1 MKKFTLSVSI
11 LALMTVSTAAFAQA
25 EAAPDETTDAL
36 PKDAPKVVSGDN
48 QAIVVTGSRIRSGT
62 FVTPTPVTSATQEQL
77 VTASPGNLADGLRQ
91 IPSVI
96 PGGGP
101 TAGGG
106 TRAGGQNFLNLR
118 GLGNSR
124 SLILLDSRRFTPA
137 GPDLLVD
144 VNLFPQGLVQR
155 VDVVTGGASAAY
167 GSDAVAGV
175 VNFVLNKRYEGVK
188 IDITSGLSER
198 SDNREIK
205 ISSAFGTSLLDN
217 RLHIIGGAEYFDS
230 NGVNGDER
238 KFRTSASNMITDP
251 ARAGFLV
258 RADDVRTPFTTGG
271 LVVIG
276 TGGSTANNRQIFGTQ
291 FGVGGAPQSYN
302 YGMLSSTLLN
312 AAGFQSGGDGFRVS
326 TGQEI
331 VRPLTRKTAFAHFDF
346 EVSDNVLLYAEGL
359 YGDTRSVFQS
369 SPTTRTLAIRRTNPY
384 LIAAAPALVAQM
396 TTLGVTGFNLNRLTL
411 EGGLTLND
419 NNNET
424 VRGVVGIEGKIGG
437 WSWDLNYQHGR
448 NDNHNPTR
456 SNLITANFTRAVNA
470 VTAAAENPGGIA
482 VGAITCADLVSTD
495 AALRAAAVGCAPFN
509 PFGDG
514 SPSKESLNYVFGTS
528 VFDTLTKQDV
538 IDFSA
543 SGSLFDLPAGPL
555 AVAFGAEY
563 RKISANTVS
572 DLISQS
578 GGFRLVNQQN
588 FSGEFSV
595 KEVFGEVQIPILK
608 DSPIGQ
614 SVDANVAARYTDYS
628 TSGGVNTWKAGLVWQ
643 LVDEFKIRSTYSRD
657 IRAPHL
663 EELFA
668 TGRQNNITI
677 VDTLTNQTYLSVP
690 NQTFGNSALTPEKAK
705 TLVLGMVYQPS
716 WIDGLSLAVDYYR
729 IKINDVIR
737 NVGGQ
742 NAVTQCNLSG
752 QKSPLCEF
760 VIRNAAQAVIR
771 TRTSPINLTSQETSG
786 VDVEAQYRREL
797 GDGTLTLR
805 GIATYVAENIV
816 NNPLNAINV
825 DDVGN
830 LQTQSIGSAQPRW
843 RGNLTVNYDTE
854 SWAVN
859 LQGRYIHS
867 FTWDKLR
874 TLGLNT
880 DFNSVGSQVYLDG
893 QIVLKIPA
901 FGEKQELFLNVS
913 NLLDKTPPF
922 APNPGG
928 ATPLPTDPN
937 LYDQVGRM
945 FRVGIRARF

>member
-1 MKKFTLSVSI
+1 MVNFRLSAS
-11 LALMTVSTAAFAQA
+11 LFALVSTSSVAFAQ
-25 EAAPDETTDAL
+25 
-36 PKDAPKVVSGDN
+36 DAPSPEIPPEEASQTAAQEGEG
-48 QAIVVTGSRIRSGT
+48 IVVTGTRIRSGT
-62 FVTPTPVTSATQEQL
+62 FTTPTPVTSVSQEQL
-77 VTASPGNLADGLRQ
+77 LTASPGNLADGLRQ

-124 SLILLDSRRFTPA
+124 SLILLDSRRFTPS

-175 VNFVLNKRYEGVK
+175 VNFILDKRYKGVK
-188 IDITSGLSER
+188 VDLTNGISQRG
-198 SDNREIK
+198 DNREIK
-205 ISSAFGTSLLDN
+205 ISGTFGTSLLDN
-217 RLHIIGGAEYFDS
+217 RLHIVGSAEYFDS
-230 NGVNGDER
+230 KGVNGDKRE
-238 KFRTSASNMITDP
+238 FRRSAGNMITDP
-251 ARAGFLV
+251 TRARFLV

-271 LVVIG
+271 LVVTG

-291 FGVGGAPQSYN
+291 FGAGGVPMPYD
-302 YGMLSSTLLN
+302 YGTLSTTRLSR
-312 AAGFQSGGDGFRVS
+312 AGFQSGGDGFRVS

-331 VRPLTRKTAFAHFDF
+331 VRPLTRKTAFAHVDF
-346 EVSDNVLLYAEGL
+346 ELSDNITVYAEGL

-369 SPTTRTLAIRRTNPY
+369 SPTTRTLAIRRANPY
-384 LIAAAPALVAQM
+384 LAAAAPALVAQM
-396 TTLGVTGFNLNRLTL
+396 TALGVTGLSLNRLTL

-424 VRGVVGIEGKIGG
+424 IRGVFGIEGKSGS
-437 WSWDLNYQHGR
+437 WSWDVNYQHGR
-448 NDNHNPTR
+448 NDNHNPT
-456 SNLITANFTRAVNA
+456 SGNLNIANFTRAVNA
-470 VTAAAENPGGIA
+470 VTAAAGNPGGIA
-482 VGAITCADLVSTD
+482 AGSITCADLVSAD
-495 AALRAAAVGCAPFN
+495 PAVRSAAAGCAPFN
-509 PFGDG
+509 PFGEG
-514 SPSKESLNYVFGTS
+514 APSSASLSYVFGTS
-528 VFDTLTKQDV
+528 VFDTRTTQDV
-538 IDFSA
+538 LDLSV
-543 SGSLFDLPAGPL
+543 SGNLFELPAGPL
-555 AVAFGAEY
+555 AVAFGGEY

-572 DLISQS
+572 DPISQA

-588 FSGEFSV
+588 FSGKYTV
-595 KEVFGEVQIPILK
+595 KEVFGEIQIPILR
-608 DSPIGQ
+608 DSAVAQ
-614 SVDANVAARYTDYS
+614 SLDANIAARYTDYS
-628 TSGGVNTWKAGLVWQ
+628 TSGGVTTWKAGLVWQ
-643 LVDEFKIRSTYSRD
+643 LVDDIKIRATYSRD

-705 TLVLGMVYQPS
+705 TLVFGMVYQPS
-716 WIDGLSLAVDYYR
+716 WIDGFSLAVDYYR

-752 QKSPLCEF
+752 QTSPLCSF
-760 VIRNAAQAVIR
+760 LTRNAAQAVIG

-786 VDVEAQYRREL
+786 VDVEAQYRTPL
-797 GDGTLTLR
+797 GEGTLTLR
-805 GIATYVAENIV
+805 GIATYVAKNFV
-816 NNPLNAINV
+816 DNPLNAVNV

-830 LQTQSIGSAQPRW
+830 QITQSIGSAQPAW
-843 RGNLTVNYDTE
+843 RGNLSANYDTE
-854 SWAVN
+854 NWAVN
-859 LQGRYIHS
+859 LQGRYIGGL
-867 FTWDKLR
+867 TWDKLR
-874 TLGLNT
+874 TLGVNT
-880 DFNSVGSQVYLDG
+880 DFNKIGSQFYLDG
-893 QIVLKIPA
+893 QIAFKISA
-901 FGEKQELFLNVS
+901 FGNTQELFLNAS
-913 NLLDKTPPF
+913 NLLDRQPPF
-922 APNPGG
+922 APVPSG